1 MLPSRILF
9 DNLFDDFDLSQKELK
24 GMKCDIYEEDG
35 KYKIVTDVPGFKK
48 EDIKL
53 ELNNGYLTISAEK
66 KENKEEGEDKKY
78 LRRERVYSKEM
89 RQFYV
94 GDIDIDEVKAEFKD
108 GTLLVSVPKEEKEKD
123 TKKVINID

>member
-1 MLPSRILF
+1 MLPSRIFF
-9 DNLFDDFDLSQKELK
+9 DNLLDDFDMGHKVEK

-35 KYKIVTDVPGFKK
+35 KYKIVADVPGFKK

-66 KENKEEGEDKKY
+66 SNDEEEDNKKY
-78 LRRERVYSKEM
+78 IRRERYYAKEM

-94 GDIDIDEVKAEFKD
+94 GEVDESKVKAEFKD
-108 GTLLVSVPKEEKEKD
+108 GLLKVSVPKEEKEKD
-123 TKKVINID
+123 NKKYIDID

>member
-9 DNLFDDFDLSQKELK
+9 DNLFDDFDLNTRQEK

-35 KYKIVTDVPGFKK
+35 KYKIVTDVPGFRK

-53 ELNNGYLTISAEK
+53 EVNNGYLTISAEK
-66 KENKEEGEDKKY
+66 KSNVDDDNKKY
-78 LRRERVYSKEM
+78 LRRERVYSKEV

-94 GDIDIDEVKAEFKD
+94 GDIDIDDVKAKFKD
-108 GTLLVSVPKEEKEKD
+108 GILIISVPKEEKERE
-123 TKKVINID
+123 TKRVIDID

>member
-1 MLPSRILF
+1 MLPSRIFF
-9 DNLFDDFDLSQKELK
+9 DNLFDDFEISKRSEK

-35 KYKIVTDVPGFKK
+35 KYKIVTDVPGFRK

-66 KENKEEGEDKKY
+66 KAESNDEGKKY
-78 LRRERVYSKEM
+78 IRRERYYSKEM

-94 GDIDIDEVKAEFKD
+94 GDIDIDDVKAKFND
-108 GTLLVSVPKEEKEKD
+108 GILTVSVPKEEKEKE
-123 TKKVINID
+123 TKRVINID

>member
-9 DNLFDDFDLSQKELK
+9 DNLFDDFDISHKDLK
-24 GMKCDIYEEDG
+24 GMKCDIYEEDD

-66 KENKEEGEDKKY
+66 KQENEEGDNKKY
-78 LRRERVYSKEM
+78 LRRERIYSKEM

-94 GDIDIDEVKAEFKD
+94 GDIDIEEVKAEFKD
-108 GTLLVSVPKEEKEKD
+108 GTLLVSVPKEEKEKE